1 MEWQTQKV
9 TFLVVCTG
17 KGFIRVVA
25 CPLMTMKPAITLCLL
40 SGLILSGQAAPESD
54 FTDPA
59 EIDTIA
65 FGSCFNPRKKKF
77 EIFDGILK
85 QEPDLFLF
93 LGDNIYGDTE
103 DMELLKKK
111 YAELDSVPGFA
122 KLRETSR
129 VLGTWDD
136 HDYGVNDGGNTYT
149 MRKES
154 AAIFLDFFKDPAD
167 SPRRQREGIYGSYA
181 FGSAGKTCQ
190 IILLDTRYFRDVL
203 PRTTKKK
210 TADKVG
216 WYSPTD
222 DTSMTQLGLEQWKW
236 LEGQL
241 QVPADLRIIA
251 SSIQVIPAE
260 KGMENWG
267 NVPHERKRLFGLL
280 KKHKAHHSLFIS
292 GDVHFGELSKMVV
305 DGYPFYDM
313 TSSGMSHP
321 HKGWAKATNSF
332 RVGEAHPVINA
343 GLIEI
348 DWASKMVVLSF
359 INPDGDKIAS
369 HELPMAELE
378 FK

>member
-1 MEWQTQKV
+1 
-9 TFLVVCTG
+9 
-17 KGFIRVVA
+17 
-25 CPLMTMKPAITLCLL
+25 MKPAIALALLGALCLPA
-40 SGLILSGQAAPESD
+40 QASPASD
-54 FTDPA
+54 FDDAT
-59 EIDTIA
+59 EISTIA
-65 FGSCFNPRKKKF
+65 FGSCFNPKKKKF

-85 QEPDLFLF
+85 QKPDAFLF

-103 DMELLKKK
+103 DMELLKAK
-111 YAELDSVPGFA
+111 YAELDAVPGFA

-136 HDYGVNDGGNTYT
+136 HDYGVNDGGNTYK

-154 AAIFLDFFKDPAD
+154 AEIFLDFFKDPAD
-167 SPRRQREGIYGSYA
+167 SPRRQREGIYGSYT
-181 FGSAGKTCQ
+181 FGPEGKTCQ

-210 TADKVG
+210 TPDKVG

-222 DTSMTQLGLEQWKW
+222 DTTMTQLGQEQWKW
-236 LEGQL
+236 LEEQL

-251 SSIQVIPAE
+251 SSVQVIPAE

-267 NVPHERKRLFGLL
+267 NVPHERKRLFELI
-280 KKHKAHHSLFIS
+280 KKHKAHHSFFIS
-292 GDVHFGELSKMVV
+292 GDVHFGELSKMDV

-321 HKGWAKATNSF
+321 HPGWAKATNSF
-332 RVGEAHPVINA
+332 RVGDAHPVLNA

-348 DWASKMVVLSF
+348 DWAGKKVALSY
-359 INPDGDKIAS
+359 IDPKGEKIAS
-369 HELPMAELE
+369 HELPFAELE